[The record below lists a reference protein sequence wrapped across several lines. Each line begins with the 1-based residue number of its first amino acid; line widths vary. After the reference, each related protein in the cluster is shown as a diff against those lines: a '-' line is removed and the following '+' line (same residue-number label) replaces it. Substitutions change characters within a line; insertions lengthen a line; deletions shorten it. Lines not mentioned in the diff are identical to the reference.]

1 MGIKLIALTS
11 LNNDNNMIRYLF
23 LILTLCTTWITS
35 DAFAAINAIDTVK
48 TVSAIKGVFQ
58 EVNAKRKTYEQYIG
72 EHGEN
77 PKERTAIIGFYE
89 GSELKMIS
97 AGYYSDERKSE
108 TEQYLLNKQIGVI
121 YAKDYEYTESMAKNP
136 GAGIRS
142 MTENWY
148 YFSDGNL
155 IKWVNGGKV
164 IPAGAASFKKKS
176 KELKEKNKVTLS
188 LFADKSKLQKFK

>member
-1 MGIKLIALTS
+1 MMRHL
-11 LNNDNNMIRYLF
+11 Y
-23 LILTLCTTWITS
+23 LILILCSNWITS
-35 DAFAAINAIDTVK
+35 EVIAATNGIDTVK
-48 TVSAIKGVFQ
+48 TVGAIKVVFQ

-89 GSELKMIS
+89 GNDLKMIS

-136 GAGIRS
+136 NAGIKS

-164 IPAGAASFKKKS
+164 VPAGAASFKKKS
-176 KELKEKNKVTLS
+176 KELKEKNRVTLA